1 MNISQLKILSF
12 IFPVLACI
20 FMAWYHTQNQN
31 KGELYRIPVTG
42 YDPRDLLRGHYLRYR
57 YDWNWVDEDTKIKT
71 YKSAVCLEGGND
83 NPKTRLV
90 TTKNITEQC
99 DTYIIGRGSIP
110 SGFRIG
116 YKSGSGSDL
125 TRYYIPEE
133 NARQLDK
140 MLRNRED
147 DAYQFEIALRVNGR
161 GQAFI
166 AGMFIDDVPLEQW
179 IKENAE

>member
-1 MNISQLKILSF
+1 MDLSKLKILSL
-12 IFPVLACI
+12 IFPVLACM

-42 YDPRDLLRGHYLRYR
+42 YDPRDLLRGHYLTYR
-57 YDWNWVDEDTKIKT
+57 YDWNWADEDAKT
-71 YKSAVCLEGGND
+71 RTHKSAICLDGKAN
-83 NPKTRLV
+83 NLQVRLV
-90 TTKNITEQC
+90 NQKNVSEQC
-99 DTYIIGRGSIP
+99 DRYIIGRGSKT

-116 YKSGSGSDL
+116 RKGSDDL

-140 MLRNRED
+140 MLRNRGD
-147 DAYQFEIALRVNGR
+147 DAHDFEIALRVNGR

-166 AGMFIDDVPLEQW
+166 ASMYIDDVLLEEW